1 MGKLI
6 SAQRTIA
13 LSGLA
18 LLGATYVDA
27 AVLAD
32 DATNIERCLS
42 FAGKLSLGASLPH
55 TREKFRAG
63 KSLTIVALG
72 SSSTGGFG
80 GSGRP
85 FPDVMKAEL
94 SRLHPSLQINLFVS
108 GRLFDTIGGSL
119 ARLEEDVL
127 RYQPDLV
134 VWQLGTDDVLWR
146 GITADAKA
154 SVRNGVERLRKSN
167 ADVILMDLQ
176 YAPIVR
182 AMPSHTAMEG
192 LIADV
197 AREDSVAFFSR
208 YAMMEHAI
216 QGGVDG
222 LVSWDGLH
230 NSAAGYRCIG
240 RALARLIDQDALR

>member
-1 MGKLI
+1 ML
-6 SAQRTIA
+6 RTIA

-18 LLGATYVDA
+18 LLGTIHVDA

-32 DATNIERCLS
+32 DAANIERCLS
-42 FAGKLSLGASLPH
+42 FAGKLSLGAPLPH
-55 TREKFRAG
+55 TRKKLRAD
-63 KSLTIVALG
+63 KPLTIVALG
-72 SSSTGGFG
+72 SSSTAGFG
-80 GSGRP
+80 SSGRP
-85 FPDVMKAEL
+85 FPEVMKAEL

-108 GRLFDTIGGSL
+108 GRLVDTIGGSL
-119 ARLEEDVL
+119 ARLDEDVL

-134 VWQLGTDDVLWR
+134 IWQLGTDDVLWR

-154 SVRNGVERLRKSN
+154 LVRNGVERLRKSN

-176 YAPIVR
+176 YAPVVR
-182 AMPSHTAMEG
+182 AIPLHAVMER

-197 AREDSVAFFSR
+197 ARKDSVAFFSR
-208 YAMMEHAI
+208 YALMEHAI

-230 NSAAGYRCIG
+230 NSAAGYRCVG
-240 RALARLIDQDALR
+240 RALARMIDQDALR